1 MEFIDIL
8 TAPEVKSVTSK
19 PASVSNLNLL
29 TPVITLEIEDPL
41 ISLTVNTNS
50 ASGADGEII
59 APR

>member
-19 PASVSNLNLL
+19 PASVSNLNLF
-29 TPVITLEIEDPL
+29 TPVITFETVDPL
-41 ISLTVNTNS
+41 ISLTVITSS
-50 ASGADGEII
+50 ASGADGEIT